1 VMRATSGSAAAA
13 LILAGVTVWGTGC
26 SAPSSSRSASASAAA
41 SATSTDPAAACFG
54 AIPQAWATRFSAR
67 QVSSATVD
75 FGVGAEADGLAFGQ
89 YKKGQA
95 QGIGEID
102 LGTGRLN
109 VISTY
114 AGHVSGLGTI
124 SVDLPWVV
132 WEQADSTNDPSRWS
146 VRAWNRDT
154 RTSRVLATSDLP
166 DGRRVTGQQP
176 MPVIR
181 GGVAAWAQP
190 VSGAGKTPVA
200 EIRLVD
206 LKTGHRS
213 ALASG
218 RVSSP
223 VYAGSYL
230 LWARA
235 TAAGQGFTAVNA
247 STRRPAVLPAQLRAP
262 GTVGQLAGSARYLVW
277 SSGDS
282 TTLTVVELDKG
293 EVRRYHSGDGRHYF
307 QFMQLAGG
315 VLTWFSSAN
324 SSVMDLGTG
333 SAFDLP
339 GTVAA
344 GTDSIVSAQLDG
356 AAGSTRLY
364 SVPATAP
371 PPIPRCS

>member
-1 VMRATSGSAAAA
+1 
-13 LILAGVTVWGTGC
+13 VWGTGC
-26 SAPSSSRSASASAAA
+26 SAPAPPRPASASTAA
-41 SATSTDPAAACFG
+41 STTSTDPAAACFE
-54 AIPQAWATRFSAR
+54 AIPKDWATRFGVR
-67 QVSSATVD
+67 QVSSAVA
-75 FGVGAEADGLAFGQ
+75 FGVGAAAEGLAFGQ
-89 YKKGQA
+89 YRKGQA

-102 LGTGRLN
+102 LGTGQFGA
-109 VISTY
+109 ISTY
-114 AGHVSGLGTI
+114 AGGVSGMGTI

-132 WEQADSTNDPSRWS
+132 WEQADSTSDPSRWS

-154 RTSRVLATSDLP
+154 RTSQVLATSDLP

-176 MPVIR
+176 MPAVR

-190 VSGAGKTPVA
+190 VSGSGETPVA
-200 EIRLVD
+200 EIWLVD

-213 ALASG
+213 ILASG
-218 RVSSP
+218 QVSSP

-230 LWARA
+230 LWAHA
-235 TAAGQGFTAVNA
+235 TADGQGFAAANA

-282 TTLTVVELDKG
+282 TTLTVVALDNG

-307 QFMQLAGG
+307 QYMQLVGR

-324 SSVMDLGTG
+324 SSIMDLGTG

-339 GTVAA
+339 GTVAV
-344 GTDSIVSAQLDG
+344 GPEWIVSAQLNG
-356 AAGSTRLY
+356 GGGSTRLS
-364 SVPATAP
+364 SVPVTAP
-371 PPIPRCS
+371 PPIPPCS